1 MTTKELKEQLQ
12 EDIIAYLDGMGDE
25 VIGDLC
31 MMVIKRVNELG
42 PVYTEED
49 MKRAHEFGAK
59 YTKGSLAEAQE
70 FRIENLLKKG

>member
-25 VIGDLC
+25 VIADLC
-31 MMVIKRVNELG
+31 QLVVKRVNQLD
-42 PVYTEED
+42 PLYTEAD

-59 YTKGSLAEAQE
+59 YVKGTIAEAQE
-70 FRIENLLKKG
+70 YTLDKLLK